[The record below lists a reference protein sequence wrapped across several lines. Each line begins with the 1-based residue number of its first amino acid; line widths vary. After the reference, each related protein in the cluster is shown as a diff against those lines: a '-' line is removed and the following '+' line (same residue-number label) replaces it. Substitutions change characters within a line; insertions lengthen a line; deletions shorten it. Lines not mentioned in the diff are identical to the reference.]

1 MFFIRNHIHTTFKLL
16 DINHIFEF
24 YKILLINFFLSILE
38 LVSIFSLIPI
48 LSVMMSDKFY
58 TNLINYFDLI
68 NYSKKDIIF
77 LLLGAVLFL
86 FVFKLFYTLYA
97 KYQNSQYVYNIRC
110 NLSEKLFRKYLNN
123 DYNFYLNNNSST
135 LLRNI
140 DSIVNNFSA
149 YVNVLQNFFL
159 EITFLI
165 LVFFSG
171 IYFTTIPTIL
181 VFFISIF
188 FFIIYLKIY
197 KNKFLAFTN
206 KKLILE
212 ASSIK
217 KILEAFSSIKELII
231 HRLQNNF
238 LLDFQKI
245 NQVKNNLGYKI
256 DFLSSL
262 PKILFEFFTLV
273 LIIFFISI
281 LLFFKIPE
289 NEIIFQMSIFGLF
302 AFKVIPSISRIVSYN
317 QSLLSFLPS
326 LHILTKEIA
335 INENI
340 NSQLKKE
347 IFIKK
352 KVEIRDFNLS
362 FNNKKLINK
371 SYIVFEKNKINS
383 ITGGSGSGKTSIA
396 NFLSGL
402 IKNNKAKVYLDN
414 NLIDYK
420 NFFYKISIIGKDN
433 FILDGTIKENVIFKE
448 KYNKNLFKKACS
460 AADIYT
466 FINSLKNKENFKTSE
481 KGFKLSDGQKQ
492 RIFIARALYKNPSI
506 LIFDEATN
514 SLDKKSEEN
523 IIKTII
529 KLKKYCIIIFIS
541 HDIKLVKK
549 ISDVIYFVDQNKKKI
564 KIIN

>member
-1 MFFIRNHIHTTFKLL
+1 
-16 DINHIFEF
+16 
-24 YKILLINFFLSILE
+24 
-38 LVSIFSLIPI
+38 
-48 LSVMMSDKFY
+48 MMSDKFY

>member
-1 MFFIRNHIHTTFKLL
+1 MFFIRNHIQATFKLL
-16 DINHIFEF
+16 DVNHILGF
-24 YKILLINFFLSILE
+24 YKILVINFFLSILE

-48 LSVMMSDKFY
+48 LSIMMSDKFY
-58 TNLINYFDLI
+58 TNLINYFNVI
-68 NYSKKDIIF
+68 NYSKRDIIL

-86 FVFKLFYTLYA
+86 FVFKLCFTLYA
-97 KYQNSQYVYNIRC
+97 KYQNSQYVYNIRS
-110 NLSEKLFRKYLNN
+110 NFSKKLFRKYLNN

-159 EITFLI
+159 ELTFLI
-165 LVFFSG
+165 LVLFSG
-171 IYFTTIPTIL
+171 IYFTTKATIL

-197 KNKFLAFTN
+197 KNKLLALTN
-206 KKLILE
+206 KKLIFE

-273 LIIFFISI
+273 IIIFFISI

-326 LHILTKEIA
+326 LHILTKEIV
-335 INENI
+335 INKNI

-347 IFIKK
+347 ILIKK
-352 KVEIRDFNLS
+352 KVEIRDFTLS
-362 FNNKKLINK
+362 FNNKKLINN
-371 SYIVFEKNKINS
+371 SYILFEKNKINS

-414 NLIDYK
+414 NLVDYK

-460 AADIYT
+460 GADIYT

-523 IIKTII
+523 IIKTIV
-529 KLKKYCIIIFIS
+529 KLKRYCIIIFIS

-549 ISDVIYFVDQNKKKI
+549 ISDVIYFVDQNKRKI

>member
-1 MFFIRNHIHTTFKLL
+1 
-16 DINHIFEF
+16 
-24 YKILLINFFLSILE
+24 
-38 LVSIFSLIPI
+38 
-48 LSVMMSDKFY
+48 MMSDKFY

-68 NYSKKDIIF
+68 NYSKKDIIL

-110 NLSEKLFRKYLNN
+110 NFSEKLFRKYLNN

-181 VFFISIF
+181 VFFISLF

-262 PKILFEFFTLV
+262 PKILFEFFILV

-317 QSLLSFLPS
+317 QSLLLFLPS
-326 LHILTKEIA
+326 LHILTKEIV
-335 INENI
+335 INKNI

-352 KVEIRDFNLS
+352 KVEIRNFTLS
-362 FNNKKLINK
+362 FNNKKLITK

-402 IKNNKAKVYLDN
+402 IKDNKARVYLDN